1 MWSEIEKFEKL
12 VWEKD
17 MKITDIQASEE
28 AVWQTLESERQ
39 DRKELDMKH
48 EQKLKA
54 LKQDNQ
60 NMTKDYKEKVKWAED
75 QENQMSM
82 QLMTSQS
89 EFETEKA
96 LLQQKINHIEV
107 SLKAFEEKEATSSQE
122 NAKREHDF

>member
-28 AVWQTLESERQ
+28 AVRQTLESERQ

-96 LLQQKINHIEV
+96 LLQ
-107 SLKAFEEKEATSSQE
+107 
-122 NAKREHDF
+122 